1 MAAVHQFV
9 PTFEPGAVGG
19 HIIEVQ
25 RLCRDLGW
33 QSEIFTE
40 HRRHPD
46 HDARPFSGFG
56 RSAGP
61 GDVLVYHMALG
72 SGVADFVAA
81 RSETLVVDHHNI
93 TPAGYFEVWD
103 PAVVQG
109 IAWGR
114 RQLAMLASRS
124 RLGLADSTYN
134 RAELDDLGYGETA
147 VAPILFN
154 PADLEVGV
162 EAAAVE
168 RLRSDGTVWLYVS
181 RFAPNKCQHDLVT
194 AFSVYRRVYDPG
206 AVLRLIGRAGPT
218 AYVDAIR
225 GLVRELGLGDSVEL
239 LGAVDAPTLGAHY
252 RAADV
257 FVSASEHE
265 GFAVPLLEAMHH
277 DVPVVAYSAGAVP
290 ETLASAGLCLPAK
303 DPGTV
308 AAAVHRVVSDGALRG
323 ALVDAG
329 RARLAELS
337 LESARRT
344 MAERLRPVVE
354 EAAQTRG
361 SR

>member
-1 MAAVHQFV
+1 
-9 PTFEPGAVGG
+9 
-19 HIIEVQ
+19 
-25 RLCRDLGW
+25 
-33 QSEIFTE
+33 
-40 HRRHPD
+40 
-46 HDARPFSGFG
+46 
-56 RSAGP
+56 
-61 GDVLVYHMALG
+61 VLVYHMALG

-277 DVPVVAYSAGAVP
+277 DLPVVAYSAGAVP
-290 ETLASAGLCLPAK
+290 ETLASAGLCLPVK

-329 RARLAELS
+329 RRRLAELS